1 MLSQIVLLQ
10 VCSYFKDPLTCIGPV
25 AAGQVRVPV
34 EHTAGEKRITSKV
47 GAFNHLR
54 KWTPRQLLDA
64 NLKLKMDLHFFDN
77 PLIT

>member
-1 MLSQIVLLQ
+1 MRLQIALLQ

-54 KWTPRQLLDA
+54 K
-64 NLKLKMDLHFFDN
+64 
-77 PLIT
+77 